1 MRLRPRIAPSR
12 KGGDSREAMLATSLR
27 PPTSRG
33 RNTIYA
39 AALNFRG
46 TLEALG
52 DQLTQDPYKAPPRAP
67 ILYIKPPNTWNSPGA
82 TIRVPEGTAQ
92 LKMGGT
98 LGIVIG
104 RAASGVRE
112 SEALDYV
119 SGWVVVNDVS
129 IPHESYFRPAI
140 KQRCRDGFCP
150 MGNVAPREALDP
162 SQTRIQIF
170 VNGELKASAT
180 AKDLVR
186 PVPKLIADVTE
197 FMTLR
202 TGDILLIGEP
212 DDAPLAGPGDRV
224 RVEIHG
230 IGSIEN
236 ALVAE

>member
-1 MRLRPRIAPSR
+1 VESFALRVEPRPVRAGIPW
-12 KGGDSREAMLATSLR
+12 EAMPANLLR
-27 PPTSRG
+27 SAS

-39 AALNFRG
+39 TALNFRR

-67 ILYIKPPNTWNSPGA
+67 ILYIKPPNTWSSPGA
-82 TIRVPEGTAQ
+82 TIRVPRGTAQ

-119 SGWVVVNDVS
+119 TGWVVVNDVS

-150 MGNVAPREALDP
+150 MGAIAPREALDP
-162 SQTRIQIF
+162 AQARIQIF
-170 VNGELKASAT
+170 VNGELKASAA

-197 FMTLR
+197 FLTLR

-212 DDAPLAGPGDRV
+212 DNAPLASPGDRV
-224 RVEIHG
+224 RVEIEG
-230 IGSIEN
+230 IGNIEN
-236 ALVAE
+236 TLVAE